1 MLTEKVIKS
10 NIRKWG
16 FSSHDSG
23 ITRHMNSALERFTEN
38 YAKQSSRRSGGQSG
52 GRIVLPSEYFGVDSG
67 RYEASASDGSNLNT
81 TDSWIRS
88 PLSASDP
95 TGAITGGATGGAQ
108 KRFACTIKAVKE
120 ATEKIS
126 NFDFKQ
132 HHIKQVKAQFEEQMT
147 KFMNSVDRKNK
158 KNDTHLS
165 EEFFKDVA
173 EQRQYKALF

>member
-16 FSSHDSG
+16 FNSHDSKV
-23 ITRHMNSALERFTEN
+23 HQHVNSALETVAAT
-38 YAKQSSRRSGGQSG
+38 YAKKNSRSGGVQAG
-52 GRIVLPSEYFGVDSG
+52 GRILMPSEYFGVDSG
-67 RYEASASDGSNLNT
+67 RYETSASTGSNLNT

-88 PLSASDP
+88 PLNASDP
-95 TGAITGGATGGAQ
+95 TGAITGGAAGGAQ

-158 KNDTHLS
+158 KSDTHLS
-165 EEFFKDVA
+165 EELFRDVA
-173 EQRQYKALF
+173 EQRQYKVLF

>member
-1 MLTEKVIKS
+1 MLNEKTLKS
-10 NIRKWG
+10 NFRKWKIQS
-16 FSSHDSG
+16 FDSG
-23 ITRHMNSALERFTEN
+23 ITRHVNSALERFTEN

-108 KRFACTIKAVKE
+108 KRFACTTKAVKE
-120 ATEKIS
+120 VAEKIS
-126 NFDFKQ
+126 NFEFKQ
-132 HHIKQVKAQFEEQMT
+132 QHIKQVKSQFEARMT

-158 KNDTHLS
+158 NGETHLS
-165 EEFFKDVA
+165 VGSFKEVA
-173 EQRQYKALF
+173 DQKQYSDLF